1 MSIIISVVLCIIVLL
16 AVVAY
21 FVYENFISDS
31 VKTVEEVIY
40 RYQTGLRVI
49 YRYQTGLRNC
59 YNIKDMLSMR
69 NGFRKEIEPLLGN
82 KFVRM
87 FLSNKHKIEVHALT
101 AIMDERIRLLE
112 LSSFPTIKRIQNEI

>member
-1 MSIIISVVLCIIVLL
+1 MSIIISVALCIIVLL

-31 VKTVEEVIY
+31 VKTAEE
-40 RYQTGLRVI
+40 VI

-69 NGFRKEIEPLLGN
+69 NGFKKEIEPLLGN
-82 KFVRM
+82 KFVRK
-87 FLSNKHKIEVHALT
+87 FLSNEVHELT

-112 LSSFPTIKRIQNEI
+112 LSSFPIIKRRQNEI

>member
-31 VKTVEEVIY
+31 VKTAEE
-40 RYQTGLRVI
+40 VI

-69 NGFRKEIEPLLGN
+69 NGFKKEIEPLLGN
-82 KFVRM
+82 KFVRK
-87 FLSNKHKIEVHALT
+87 FLSNEVHELT

-112 LSSFPTIKRIQNEI
+112 LSSFPIIKRRQNEI

>member
-1 MSIIISVVLCIIVLL
+1 MSIIISVVLCTIVLL
-16 AVVAY
+16 TAVAY

-31 VKTVEEVIY
+31 VRTAEEVIY
-40 RYQTGLRVI
+40 RYQTGI
-49 YRYQTGLRNC
+49 RNC

-87 FLSNKHKIEVHALT
+87 FLSDKHKTEVYTLT
-101 AIMDERIRLLE
+101 AIMDERIRLME
-112 LSSFPTIKRIQNEI
+112 LSSFPTIKKQ

>member
-1 MSIIISVVLCIIVLL
+1 MSIIISVALCIIVLL

-31 VKTVEEVIY
+31 VKTAEE
-40 RYQTGLRVI
+40 VI